1 MTNEEL
7 NKALYDKCD
16 KEFDAFIDEMN
27 QAFQD
32 KANSRYKLE
41 HGDEFLSEYAYQ
53 YTIYG
58 DILMALEDLELSDEK
73 CQALLNSPSPLYSI
87 YDEWLGTESGHMDG
101 IRDCIELNAEKEMIS
116 QQRENNGQND
126 HNLDSLEFRLGLYN
140 QFIPAYPADMEE
152 GRGFGIALQAYQDGE
167 PYGVATVNVPSITG
181 ICEFIGIKN
190 SAYMD
195 TNNFPW
201 VTEFLDKGIAKDTGF
216 TRRSGFCEY
225 PLYQFDEN
233 WLKSLKPIVS
243 DRTYDAYEKKYNQA
257 MGIEEINKESDDKN
271 LLGKRVKLIKM
282 EGEDPNRM
290 FNGLEGTIIHIDDI
304 GQIHVNWDNGSSLAL
319 NEDVDEFEILEH
331 QKLFVRPV
339 TEQERDYTYTQERR
353 ILEDSGCVGHLRV
366 DMDTTGNSFF
376 TDWTD
381 HVHELNDSSFKSE
394 FDYIINELRTNSL
407 YGNILTSRNDMRKY
421 CDKNAEDAYFGG
433 TPLVYGFR
441 VDSGNWSC
449 LLRLDP
455 TPGNYAAY
463 IYAYDKDSLDEHL
476 EDMRNR
482 EKITVLEIEPGKEPK
497 TIEIYEDLYSLQN
510 EVGGLIE
517 CVYPWDDSAGIIVNE
532 EGKLMGLPLNRALR
546 DNDGDIYDV
555 VAGTMLVVG
564 LTEDNFGS
572 LTAEQIEMY
581 SDMFRQ
587 PETILYLDG
596 NLLAFPKDDIKQI
609 PIYLKPAEYA
619 AANGEIEA
627 YRHSY
632 GANVKCKQAI
642 ENALADNYSNNRLN
656 TDNAWKQVTDT
667 FGKERVTTLLAQT
680 CKELSNDGRIS
691 GENIKWASEI
701 STPDDKFIVEKPHIG
716 LVDLLASKARKDT
729 VKERESIY
737 KKLDEKKADIK
748 PSNKSKKKGL
758 EI

>member
-16 KEFDAFIDEMN
+16 KEFDAFVDEMN
-27 QAFQD
+27 QAYQD
-32 KANSRYKLE
+32 KANGRYSLE

-58 DILMALEDLELSDEK
+58 DILMALEDMELSDEK
-73 CQALLNSPSPLYSI
+73 CQALLDSPSPLYSI

-101 IRDCIELNAEKEMIS
+101 IRDCIELNAEKEIAS
-116 QQRENNGQND
+116 QEREKSRHVGD
-126 HNLDSLEFRLGLYN
+126 NLDELEFRLGLYN

-152 GRGFGIALQAYQDGE
+152 GRGFGIALQAYKDGE
-167 PYGVATVNVPSITG
+167 PYGVATVNVPSLTG

-190 SAYMD
+190 AAYMD

-225 PLYQFDEN
+225 PLYQFDES

-243 DRTYDAYEKKYNQA
+243 DRTYDKYEKKYNQA
-257 MGIEEINKESDDKN
+257 MGIDEVTKEAVRDS
-271 LLGKRVKLIKM
+271 
-282 EGEDPNRM
+282 EPE
-290 FNGLEGTIIHIDDI
+290 FTIR
-304 GQIHVNWDNGSSLAL
+304 SL
-319 NEDVDEFEILEH
+319 
-331 QKLFVRPV
+331 

-366 DMDTTGNSFF
+366 DMDTAGTSFYTG
-376 TDWTD
+376 WTD
-381 HVHELNDSSFKSE
+381 HVHELNDSAFKSE
-394 FDYIINELRTNSL
+394 FDHIINELRNNPE
-407 YGNILTSRNDMRKY
+407 YGNILTNREDMKKY
-421 CDKNAEDAYFGG
+421 CEAFKGEAAFGG
-433 TPLVYGFR
+433 EPPVYGFR
-441 VDSGNWSC
+441 VDSDNWS
-449 LLRLDP
+449 LLMRLDP

-463 IYAYDKDSLDEHL
+463 IYAYDKGYLDEHL
-476 EDMRNR
+476 DNMRNR

-497 TIEIYEDLYSLQN
+497 TVEIYEDLYSLQN

-532 EGKLMGLPLNRALR
+532 EGKLMSLPLNRALR

-572 LTAEQIEMY
+572 LTEEQIEKY
-581 SDMFRQ
+581 SDMFKQ
-587 PETILYLDG
+587 PETVLYLDG
-596 NLLAFPKDDIKQI
+596 NILALPKDDLKQI
-609 PIYLKPAEYA
+609 PVYLKPAEYA

-642 ENALADNYSNNRLN
+642 ENALAENYSDNRLN

-667 FGKERVTTLLAQT
+667 FGKERVTALLAQT
-680 CKELSNDGRIS
+680 CKELSDDGRIS
-691 GENIKWASEI
+691 GANLKWALDQP
-701 STPDDKFIVEKPHIG
+701 TPDDKFIIEKPHIG
-716 LVDLLASKARKDT
+716 LVDLLATRARKDSI
-729 VKERESIY
+729 KERESVLG
-737 KKLDEKKADIK
+737 KLERNKEKVSEQK
-748 PSNKSKKKGL
+748 PHTKVKVKKKNGQEL
-758 EI
+758 